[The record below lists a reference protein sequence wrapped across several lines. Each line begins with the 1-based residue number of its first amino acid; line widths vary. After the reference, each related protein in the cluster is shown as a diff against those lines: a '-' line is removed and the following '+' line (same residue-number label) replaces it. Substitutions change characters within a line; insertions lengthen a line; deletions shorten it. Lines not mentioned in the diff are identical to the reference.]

1 MTTPLQQH
9 VSTTGCISSSLRPTW
24 GFVRLTF
31 GHNYPVLYPVVEPFD
46 SGVLEAGDGHRVW
59 WERVGV
65 PGGKPAVVL
74 HGGPGSGAPPWWRRY
89 FDPGR
94 YSVTLFDQRGCGRSR
109 PLASDPGIDM
119 STITTQ
125 RLIDDIE
132 ALRRLH
138 GVDRW
143 LVFGGSWGS
152 TLALAYA
159 VEHPARVSELVLWGV
174 TTTTRPEV
182 EWLTWSMGEIYPEA
196 FAELLALV
204 PGLERGG
211 NLPAAYHRLLMSDD
225 ADLHARA
232 ARSWCAWEERLA
244 TLHGPPKPSA
254 RFADATFRLGFARLV
269 THFMG
274 QYAFLPP
281 DGISAHT
288 SRIAGIPA
296 VFVRG
301 RLDIASPLGVA
312 WRLAQELPLATL
324 HVVEDEGHGGA
335 DITDQL
341 LVQATDRF
349 AQ

>member
-1 MTTPLQQH
+1 MCGSPGPSSH
-9 VSTTGCISSSLRPTW
+9 GCALI
-24 GFVRLTF
+24 GF
-31 GHNYPVLYPVVEPFD
+31 GHNDPVRYPVTEPFD
-46 SGVLEAGDGHRVW
+46 SGVLEAGIGHRVW
-59 WERVGV
+59 WERVGN

-74 HGGPGSGAPPWWRRY
+74 HGGPGSGAQPWWRGY

-109 PLASDPGIDM
+109 PLASEPGIDL

-132 ALRRLH
+132 ALRRRH

-159 VEHPARVSELVLWGV
+159 VEHPRRVSELVLWGV
-174 TTTTRPEV
+174 TTTTRLEV
-182 EWLTWSMGEIYPEA
+182 DWLTWSMGEIYPEA
-196 FAELLALV
+196 FAQLLALV

-211 NLPAAYHRLLMSDD
+211 NLPAAYHRLLMSQD
-225 ADLHARA
+225 ADLQDRA

-244 TLHGPPKPSA
+244 TLHGPPEPSP
-254 RFADATFRLGFARLV
+254 RFADAAFRLGFARLV
-269 THFMG
+269 THFFG
-274 QYAFLPP
+274 QHGFLPP
-281 DGISAHT
+281 DGISGRID
-288 SRIAGIPA
+288 RIADIPA

-301 RLDIASPLGVA
+301 RLDIASPLGVV
-312 WRLAQELPLATL
+312 WRLTQQLPLATL
-324 HVVEDEGHGGA
+324 HVVEDEDHGGA
-335 DITDQL
+335 GVTDEL